1 MDNLETQA
9 TLGTRDTV
17 RIQHWEHRTQYEY
30 NIGNTGHS
38 TNTTLGTQ
46 DTVRIQHWEHR
57 TQYKY
62 NKTN

>member
-9 TLGTRDTV
+9 TLGTQDTV

-46 DTVRIQHWEHR
+46 DTVH
-57 TQYKY
+57 K
-62 NKTN
+62 